1 MRKSL
6 PSRIVTIKA
15 LALRLNFWSC
25 PTVCTPAD
33 DPALRFDQRSGHGI
47 LFQAM
52 YHHILSWS
60 GTAEKAGE
68 LISVCNNPKKNLSKY
83 LNTEPK
89 LIKSYRVNF

>member
-33 DPALRFDQRSGHGI
+33 DPELRFDQRFGRGI

-52 YHHILSWS
+52 YH
-60 GTAEKAGE
+60 
-68 LISVCNNPKKNLSKY
+68 
-83 LNTEPK
+83 
-89 LIKSYRVNF
+89 RF

>member
-33 DPALRFDQRSGHGI
+33 GPELSFDQRFGHGI
-47 LFQAM
+47 LFQA
-52 YHHILSWS
+52 SF
-60 GTAEKAGE
+60 G
-68 LISVCNNPKKNLSKY
+68 
-83 LNTEPK
+83 K
-89 LIKSYRVNF
+89 LIFRIATN

>member
-33 DPALRFDQRSGHGI
+33 DPELRFDQRFGHGI

-52 YHHILSWS
+52 YHRKL
-60 GTAEKAGE
+60 
-68 LISVCNNPKKNLSKY
+68 VSKV
-83 LNTEPK
+83 NT
-89 LIKSYRVNF
+89 LAFS